1 MITTV
6 TLNPCID
13 KTVTIDGFTY
23 GGMNRIIDSRIDPSG
38 KGINVAIAYSQ
49 LGGQALCTGIKY
61 RINGDLIEQ
70 RLDRAGI
77 AHDFVTVKGE
87 VRVNHK
93 VYDRST
99 QVVTELNESGH
110 MTDADALVELK
121 DKLMAHCRDSDILV
135 LSGSAP
141 RGVSTTIYREL
152 LQTVSGLPIKTVLDA
167 EGELLLHG
175 LEGKPY
181 IIKPNLFELETAL
194 DIKITSHQDIIKA
207 AKVFLDKGVKIICVS
222 LGGQGAII
230 IDENNGYYAPALK
243 VDVKGTTGAGDS
255 IIAGFCLA
263 MIEGLNLKDMLRYG
277 VAAATASIIREGTL
291 MCTRED
297 FQKILPQVKVEKLL

>member
-13 KTVTIDGFTY
+13 KSVTIEGFTY

-49 LGGQALCTGIKY
+49 LGGQALCTGINY
-61 RINGDLIEQ
+61 RVNGDLVEQ
-70 RLDRAGI
+70 RLDKAGI
-77 AHDFVTVKGE
+77 GHDFVTVNGE
-87 VRVNHK
+87 VRINHK

-110 MTDADALVELK
+110 MVDEDALVRLK
-121 DKLMAHCRDSDILV
+121 DKLMVHCRASDTLV
-135 LSGSAP
+135 LSGSVP
-141 RGVSTTIYREL
+141 RGVPTTIYREL
-152 LQTVSGLPIKTVLDA
+152 LREMSALPIKTVLDA
-167 EGELLLHG
+167 EGELFLHG

-194 DIKITSHQDIIKA
+194 DIKVTSHQDIVNA
-207 AKVFLDKGVKIICVS
+207 AKVFLDKGVKIVGVS
-222 LGGQGAII
+222 LGSQGAII
-230 IDENNGYYAPALK
+230 MDEHHGYYAPALK

-263 MIEGLNLKDMLRYG
+263 MKEGLNLKDMLRYG
-277 VAAATASIIREGTL
+277 VAAATASITREGTL

-297 FQKILPQVKVEKLL
+297 FQKILPQVKVETLL